1 MIMALKEA
9 PVLEEIW
16 VDALSLLAVID
27 DDDRL
32 VRDLLQTSCIQK
44 VHCLGTRFREE
55 VLRVMKELEY
65 PEKVKK
71 AVVYEDYA
79 QNGYVVIFAF
89 LHFC

>member
-9 PVLEEIW
+9 PALEEIW

-32 VRDLLQTSCIQK
+32 IRDFLQTSGVQK

-79 QNGYVVIFAF
+79 QNGYVVFFAF
-89 LHFC
+89 PRFC